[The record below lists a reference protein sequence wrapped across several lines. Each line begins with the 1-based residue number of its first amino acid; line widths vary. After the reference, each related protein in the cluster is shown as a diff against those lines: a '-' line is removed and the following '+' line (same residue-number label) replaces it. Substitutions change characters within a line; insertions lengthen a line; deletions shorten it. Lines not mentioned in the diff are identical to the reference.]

1 MDVWSL
7 FLSGFQEFS
16 VGHIALAIYLYVIM
30 DERGCRMLKKLP
42 VLVFS
47 PALASLIHLSL
58 YNVFKVSGLV
68 LYVVISVANVLM
80 CTLWVRWGWR
90 IGIGRALAA
99 VCMAGVFQM
108 AASVLSA
115 RLFSLP
121 AADEDLQFMM
131 VTGIYFTVVLGT
143 AVLLKRKRFGSW
155 FQLLLEEDDP
165 HRIALLLSAMLVSME
180 VFFQLRVGIGSEY
193 QLFYYMLVLVFAA
206 LLAVSV
212 IHLAQR
218 LDAIR
223 KIETQREVIARQQ
236 LYEQELEAIRRE
248 ARAFR
253 HDYKNILA
261 GLSAQA
267 GAGELD
273 ALLTSLADLD
283 AGFDQRVGEKIRMS
297 TQIGNLRIPQVRGIL
312 LSKMAAMGEKGV
324 DCRLEA
330 IYPVERLGMDSWD
343 FVRCLGILL
352 DNAAEAALETKTP
365 WVEVIV
371 LAERNRLS
379 LRVSNPYVGTIDPD
393 KIWLEG
399 YSTKGEGRGLGLPG
413 YQRILADCPGVSC
426 STSWAAGIFVQELTV
441 EDKL

>member
-1 MDVWSL
+1 MDVLAL

-16 VGHIALAIYLYVIM
+16 FGHIALVIYLYVIM

-90 IGIGRALAA
+90 IRIGRALAA

-121 AADEDLQFMM
+121 AADEDLQF
-131 VTGIYFTVVLGT
+131 
-143 AVLLKRKRFGSW
+143 
-155 FQLLLEEDDP
+155 
-165 HRIALLLSAMLVSME
+165 
-180 VFFQLRVGIGSEY
+180 
-193 QLFYYMLVLVFAA
+193 
-206 LLAVSV
+206 
-212 IHLAQR
+212 
-218 LDAIR
+218 
-223 KIETQREVIARQQ
+223 ARQQ

-283 AGFDQRVGEKIRMS
+283 AGFDRRVGEKIRMS

-330 IYPVERLGMDSWD
+330 IYPVERLGMCW
-343 FVRCLGILL
+343 LL
-352 DNAAEAALETKTP
+352 
-365 WVEVIV
+365 
-371 LAERNRLS
+371 RR
-379 LRVSNPYVGTIDPD
+379 
-393 KIWLEG
+393 
-399 YSTKGEGRGLGLPG
+399 
-413 YQRILADCPGVSC
+413 
-426 STSWAAGIFVQELTV
+426 
-441 EDKL
+441 

>member
-1 MDVWSL
+1 MDVLAL

-42 VLVFS
+42 ALAFS
-47 PALASLIHLSL
+47 PALASMIHLSL

-90 IGIGRALAA
+90 IGIWRALAA

-108 AASVLSA
+108 AA

-121 AADEDLQFMM
+121 AADEDLQF
-131 VTGIYFTVVLGT
+131 
-143 AVLLKRKRFGSW
+143 
-155 FQLLLEEDDP
+155 
-165 HRIALLLSAMLVSME
+165 
-180 VFFQLRVGIGSEY
+180 
-193 QLFYYMLVLVFAA
+193 
-206 LLAVSV
+206 
-212 IHLAQR
+212 
-218 LDAIR
+218 
-223 KIETQREVIARQQ
+223 ARQQ

-283 AGFDQRVGEKIRMS
+283 AGFDRRVGEKIRMS

-330 IYPVERLGMDSWD
+330 IYPVERLGMCW
-343 FVRCLGILL
+343 LL
-352 DNAAEAALETKTP
+352 
-365 WVEVIV
+365 
-371 LAERNRLS
+371 RR
-379 LRVSNPYVGTIDPD
+379 
-393 KIWLEG
+393 
-399 YSTKGEGRGLGLPG
+399 
-413 YQRILADCPGVSC
+413 
-426 STSWAAGIFVQELTV
+426 
-441 EDKL
+441 

>member
-42 VLVFS
+42 VLLFS

-143 AVLLKRKRFGSW
+143 AVLLQRKRCGAW
-155 FQLLLEEDDP
+155 CQLLLEEDDP

-193 QLFYYMLVLVFAA
+193 QLYYYMLVLVFAA

-218 LDAIR
+218 LDAVR

-253 HDYKNILA
+253 HD
-261 GLSAQA
+261 
-267 GAGELD
+267 
-273 ALLTSLADLD
+273 
-283 AGFDQRVGEKIRMS
+283 
-297 TQIGNLRIPQVRGIL
+297 
-312 LSKMAAMGEKGV
+312 
-324 DCRLEA
+324 
-330 IYPVERLGMDSWD
+330 
-343 FVRCLGILL
+343 
-352 DNAAEAALETKTP
+352 
-365 WVEVIV
+365 
-371 LAERNRLS
+371 
-379 LRVSNPYVGTIDPD
+379 
-393 KIWLEG
+393 
-399 YSTKGEGRGLGLPG
+399 
-413 YQRILADCPGVSC
+413 
-426 STSWAAGIFVQELTV
+426 
-441 EDKL
+441 

>member
-1 MDVWSL
+1 MDVLAL

-42 VLVFS
+42 ALAFS
-47 PALASLIHLSL
+47 PALASMIHLSL

-90 IGIGRALAA
+90 IGIWRALAA

-121 AADEDLQFMM
+121 AADEDLQF
-131 VTGIYFTVVLGT
+131 
-143 AVLLKRKRFGSW
+143 
-155 FQLLLEEDDP
+155 
-165 HRIALLLSAMLVSME
+165 
-180 VFFQLRVGIGSEY
+180 
-193 QLFYYMLVLVFAA
+193 
-206 LLAVSV
+206 
-212 IHLAQR
+212 
-218 LDAIR
+218 
-223 KIETQREVIARQQ
+223 ARQQ

-273 ALLTSLADLD
+273 ALLM
-283 AGFDQRVGEKIRMS
+283 E
-297 TQIGNLRIPQVRGIL
+297 
-312 LSKMAAMGEKGV
+312 
-324 DCRLEA
+324 
-330 IYPVERLGMDSWD
+330 
-343 FVRCLGILL
+343 
-352 DNAAEAALETKTP
+352 
-365 WVEVIV
+365 
-371 LAERNRLS
+371 
-379 LRVSNPYVGTIDPD
+379 
-393 KIWLEG
+393 
-399 YSTKGEGRGLGLPG
+399 
-413 YQRILADCPGVSC
+413 
-426 STSWAAGIFVQELTV
+426 
-441 EDKL
+441 